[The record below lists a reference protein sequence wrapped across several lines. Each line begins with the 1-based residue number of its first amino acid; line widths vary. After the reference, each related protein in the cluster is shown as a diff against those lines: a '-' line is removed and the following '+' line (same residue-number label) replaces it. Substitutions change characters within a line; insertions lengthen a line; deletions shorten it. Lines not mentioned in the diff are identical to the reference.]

1 MDEYEKCLDKF
12 YTVQEASKVLGFESV
27 ERVRQL
33 IHANEKDEKNNVPKV
48 DRKGIK
54 GYLKGKYYLVPKK
67 EVEKYIENKQNIE

>member
-33 IHANEKDEKNNVPKV
+33 IHANEKDEEKGIPKQ

-67 EVEKYIENKQNIE
+67 EVEKYMADKKD